1 MIPFIETP
9 SFMVYTA
16 LDGTPRQVNNTHR
29 NFNAILAMVKSVE
42 TYEQL
47 LAAELPLEELLAPIN
62 VLKRIASIAGS
73 ELCIDDYYKI
83 TLKVDNKAVVIPSA
97 LSSYISTLYQ
107 EGGNLKPLICFLK
120 KMSKNPDQDIAQQIW
135 GFISV
140 SGLCLT
146 PDGNFLAYKNVRE
159 DFKSIHDGRTDN
171 SPGTVVSMPRNNVE
185 KNPNH
190 TCATGLHFA
199 AWGYL
204 RHYSLGGK
212 TVLVSTSPEDV
223 VSIPTDYNN
232 QKGRACKYQI
242 IREVSQPEE
251 LKDKVIFIDGK
262 DVDKT
267 DGFFSKSDGD
277 VRLDC

>member
-29 NFNAILAMVKSVE
+29 NFNAILAMVKSVK

-47 LAAELPLEELLAPIN
+47 IAAELRLEELLAPIN
-62 VLKRIASIAGS
+62 VLKRIAGIKGS
-73 ELCIDDYYKI
+73 ELCIDNHRNI
-83 TLKVDNKAVVIPSA
+83 TLKVDNKAVVIPTA

-107 EGGNLKPLICFLK
+107 EGGNLKPLVCFLK

-140 SGLCLT
+140 CGLCLT
-146 PDGNFLAYKNVRE
+146 PDGNFLAYKNVKY

-171 SPGTVVSMPRNNVE
+171 SPGTVVSMPRGNVE
-185 KNPNH
+185 RDPKR
-190 TCATGLHFA
+190 TCAKGLHFA

-223 VSIPTDYNN
+223 VSVPTDYNN
-232 QKGRACKYQI
+232 QKGRACKYKI

-251 LKDKVIFIDGK
+251 LKDKVIFNDISD
-262 DVDKT
+262 T
-267 DGFFSKSDGD
+267 DDSDD
-277 VRLDC
+277 LDNDY